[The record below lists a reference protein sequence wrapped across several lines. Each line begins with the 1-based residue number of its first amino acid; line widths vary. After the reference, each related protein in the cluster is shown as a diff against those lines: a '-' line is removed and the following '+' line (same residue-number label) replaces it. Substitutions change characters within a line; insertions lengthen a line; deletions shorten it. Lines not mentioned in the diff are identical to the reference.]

1 MADDRDFSSLEAFLR
16 RVPAIEFMG
25 KGKGDDGRWWV
36 KFSIDIKHKLAWN
49 VVQEFGF
56 VLNYVSVNERLPT
69 TFMPV
74 SPPPYLNG
82 GPDEHLS
89 WVIECHDP
97 SFKPGSVAKWLEE
110 RLPQPVEDETQWPA
124 DAQAS
129 PHFVTWE

>member
-1 MADDRDFSSLEAFLR
+1 MGDDRDFLSLEAFLK
-16 RVPAIEFMG
+16 RVPGIEFPLG
-25 KGKGDDGRWWV
+25 KGKGEDGRWWV
-36 KFSIDIKHKLAWN
+36 KFAIDIRHRLAWN

-56 VLNYVSVNERLPT
+56 VLNYLSIERLPT

-97 SFKPGSVAKWLEE
+97 NFKPGSVAKWLEE
-110 RLPQPVEDETQWPA
+110 RLPRPVEDEAQWPA
-124 DAQAS
+124 DA
-129 PHFVTWE
+129 T